1 MDQFDALFVKLA
13 SLEEAQDKIKK
24 LLLEKTIA
32 LLEDPSLYN
41 DRYVLWE
48 NTTSEIDQTVMAFSP
63 VKNVSMM
70 SYFRL
75 YQLSLKLKMFVDI
88 SCRDRELGACKFGD
102 NACDIGAYRCEV
114 SQYQNVKAIL
124 DDAMEVQEHL
134 EKVRL
139 VSREKAVIAL
149 AKALPFPREVLFV
162 LLDKMVEV
170 QDENPDENDVWRI
183 EKVTES
189 EKLEGHGLDG
199 QNFLDIYNAMIE
211 IYKGLKRFRRFWKNA
226 MQKVCGSIEADV
238 KSRREIRRMI
248 NDLKREFGSDYYKLF
263 EEINF

>member
-1 MDQFDALFVKLA
+1 MEYKLIRHI
-13 SLEEAQDKIKK
+13 SSRTQ
-24 LLLEKTIA
+24 
-32 LLEDPSLYN
+32 N
-41 DRYVLWE
+41 F
-48 NTTSEIDQTVMAFSP
+48 IDSSHIFT
-63 VKNVSMM
+63 
-70 SYFRL
+70 
-75 YQLSLKLKMFVDI
+75 
-88 SCRDRELGACKFGD
+88 
-102 NACDIGAYRCEV
+102 
-114 SQYQNVKAIL
+114 NVKK
-124 DDAMEVQEHL
+124 EHL
-134 EKVRL
+134 
-139 VSREKAVIAL
+139 
-149 AKALPFPREVLFV
+149 LPEYREVLFV

-199 QNFLDIYNAMIE
+199 QNFVDLYNAMIE

-248 NDLKREFGSDYYKLF
+248 NDLKREFGSDNYKLF